1 MKASARLAVRCAAAA
16 LTAAPLLTVAGTAAT
31 AAPAAAPAA
40 DQDVWAAAGPA
51 GVGAKSAYLYDVS
64 AKKARWARADKTKRP
79 IGSMTKV
86 MTAYTVLNSKVSLDK
101 VVTIQRKHVEYVTK
115 KYKDASRAG
124 LVAGDKLTVRQLLNL
139 MMVPSGCDAAYVLA
153 DTVGPGWKP
162 FVAKMNANARK
173 LGMKNTHYANFDGL
187 NWPSE
192 KSTYSTAWDLTRL
205 GYATMK
211 NSTFR
216 SIVKQPRYYLGAT
229 SAHHAYNEWNTNRLL
244 GSGKGAYKGAVG
256 IKTGHTNAAGYSL
269 MFEAVRGKKTLIG
282 VVMDSSKTVEAARFT
297 DAAKMLNW
305 GFGVRTADVWV
316 VPPVPAGANVD

>member
-1 MKASARLAVRCAAAA
+1 M
-16 LTAAPLLTVAGTAAT
+16 
-31 AAPAAAPAA
+31 
-40 DQDVWAAAGPA
+40 
-51 GVGAKSAYLYDVS
+51 GAKSAYLYDVT
-64 AKKARWARADKTKRP
+64 AKKARWARADKTRRP

-101 VVTIQRKHVEYVTK
+101 VITVQRKHVEYVTK
-115 KYKDASRAG
+115 KYRDASRAG

-153 DTVGPGWKP
+153 DTVGPGWQP

-216 SIVKQPRYYLGAT
+216 SIVKQPRYVLGAT
-229 SAHHAYNEWNTNRLL
+229 SGHHAYSHWNTNRLL
-244 GSGKGAYKGAVG
+244 GSGKNAYRGAVG

-282 VVMDSSKTVEAARFT
+282 VVLDSSKTVEAARFT